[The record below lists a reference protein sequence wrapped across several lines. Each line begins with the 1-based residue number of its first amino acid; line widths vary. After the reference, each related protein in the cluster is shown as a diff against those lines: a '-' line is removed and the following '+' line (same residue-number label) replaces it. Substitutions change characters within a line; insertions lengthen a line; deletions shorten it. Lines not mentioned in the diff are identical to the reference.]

1 MPVPVA
7 RSYECGGGCQSRRMV
22 SVVGGGDW
30 SGRALGRQNRS
41 EENSDGVLHIFMT
54 LVSSW
59 AVAAN
64 EKEDN

>member
-7 RSYECGGGCQSRRMV
+7 RSYECGGGRHSRRMG

-41 EENSDGVLHIFMT
+41 EENSDGVLHVFMI
-54 LVSSW
+54 LASSW
-59 AVAAN
+59 AVAVN
-64 EKEDN
+64 EKDDN